1 MATTKER
8 ILVTLTPL
16 TARVLC
22 AHAEINQTPRAT
34 IVSKILDA
42 WAEEEKAKYITPKER
57 IALVKILKKRDVPG
71 AKFLS
76 SKEFWRQAGLHA

>member
-22 AHAEINQTPRAT
+22 ARAKSDQSPRAT
-34 IVSKILDA
+34 IVSKVLDM
-42 WAEEEKAKYITPKER
+42 WAEEERAEYITPKER
-57 IALVKILKKRDVPG
+57 RALIKILKKRDVPG
-71 AKFLS
+71 AKHLS